1 MSMACLV
8 WLLAFSYT
16 SDSMVRLRS
25 SALSRFVVIVM
36 LLWAATDLAF
46 PQLCA
51 ADSRVATLAQAR
63 SGGDASPQPDDCFC
77 CCHHVVPVSI
87 SVSAVLVGVMDLSDA
102 QPAGFPLGIVRAVF
116 HPPLNL

>member
-1 MSMACLV
+1 
-8 WLLAFSYT
+8 
-16 SDSMVRLRS
+16 MVRLRS
-25 SALSRFVVIVM
+25 SVLSRFVVIVM

-51 ADSRVATLAQAR
+51 EDTRVTTLAQAR

-87 SVSAVLVGVMDLSDA
+87 SVSAALVGVMDLSDD
-102 QPAGFPLGIVRAVF
+102 QPVGFPLGMVSAVF
-116 HPPLNL
+116 HPPLSL